1 MYVHTKTIYTKID
14 FGIDSIKTEM
24 RILFQITW
32 MKRLLLRWNEH
43 PLLQPPTSKIH
54 KDNQT
59 SLCSRGKEIH
69 HSGIWGLDQWT
80 RREGRSTHR
89 IPIRVWTRDAETHPR
104 TENELREKG
113 CWERES
119 QEISQTSF
127 LRSENSD
134 GQLVFDY
141 EKNLR
146 DL

>member
-1 MYVHTKTIYTKID
+1 MYLHTKTIYTKID

-54 KDNQT
+54 KDYQT

-104 TENELREKG
+104 TEKRTQRKG
-113 CWERES
+113 MDSERF
-119 QEISQTSF
+119 TT
-127 LRSENSD
+127 RSSSTLIPQRWRIRCTV
-134 GQLVFDY
+134 GV
-141 EKNLR
+141 
-146 DL
+146 

>member
-43 PLLQPPTSKIH
+43 TLPQPPISKIH
-54 KDNQT
+54 KDYQT

-80 RREGRSTHR
+80 WREGRSTHR
-89 IPIRVWTRDAETHPR
+89 IPIRVWTRDVETR
-104 TENELREKG
+104 S
-113 CWERES
+113 WS
-119 QEISQTSF
+119 QERDQRERMVSKRYPRGFQN
-127 LRSENSD
+127 LVSEEWRIWCRI
-134 GQLVFDY
+134 GI
-141 EKNLR
+141 
-146 DL
+146 

>member
-54 KDNQT
+54 KDYQT
-59 SLCSRGKEIH
+59 SLCSRGNEIH

-89 IPIRVWTRDAETHPR
+89 IPIRVWTRDVETR
-104 TENELREKG
+104 SWSIEG
-113 CWERES
+113 SEREGMVGKRDS
-119 QEISQTSF
+119 RGFSDLISEEWK
-127 LRSENSD
+127 LRCRI
-134 GQLVFDY
+134 GI
-141 EKNLR
+141 
-146 DL
+146 